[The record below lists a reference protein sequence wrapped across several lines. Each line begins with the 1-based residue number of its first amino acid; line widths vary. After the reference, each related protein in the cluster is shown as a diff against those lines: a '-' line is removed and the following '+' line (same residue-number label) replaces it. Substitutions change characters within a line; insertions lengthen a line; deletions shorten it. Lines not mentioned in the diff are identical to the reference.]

1 MEIIR
6 LKPAC
11 KDYLWGGTKLREQYH
26 ISCKCQPLAEAW
38 VLSCHK
44 DGVSVVASGNHAG
57 TPFPTYLKIM
67 GKEILGQNC
76 QHFQDFPVLIKL
88 IDAKENLSIQVHPT
102 DSYALQHHQEYGK
115 TEMWYILQAEPEA
128 FLYYGFNQNLSLQ
141 EYQQRI
147 LNNTLTDV
155 LNKVSVSAGDVFF
168 IPAGT
173 VHAICKG
180 IVLAEIQQNSNITYR
195 VYDYGRTD
203 QKGNTRPL
211 HIPQALEVS
220 NTNIC
225 NQNWDFNHH
234 LAQCDYFTTDL
245 LQDECE
251 GCCGLES
258 FAHFLVVEGEG
269 TLCCNS
275 EILSLKKGDSLFM
288 PANSG
293 HWQIHGNSKVL
304 LTQVGI

>member
-1 MEIIR
+1 MEIIK

-26 ISCKCQPLAEAW
+26 ISSNCNPLAEAW
-38 VLSCHK
+38 ILSCHK
-44 DGVSVVASGNHAG
+44 DGASLVASGNYVG
-57 TPFPTYLKIM
+57 TPFPTYLEKM
-67 GKEILGQNC
+67 GKDILGTNC
-76 QHFQDFPVLIKL
+76 KHFQDFPVLIKL

-141 EYQQRI
+141 EYHQRI
-147 LNNTLTDV
+147 LDNTLTDV

-173 VHAICKG
+173 VHSLCKG

-203 QKGNTRPL
+203 QNGNTRPL

-220 NTNIC
+220 DTTIC
-225 NQNWDFNHH
+225 DKKWDFKGH
-234 LAQCDYFTTDL
+234 LAKCDYFTVDL
-245 LQDECE
+245 LQGDSQ
-251 GCCGLES
+251 GYCGQES
-258 FAHFLVVEGEG
+258 FAHFLIVEGEG
-269 TLCCNS
+269 SLCCNS
-275 EILSLKKGDSLFM
+275 QILNFKKGDSLFM

-293 HWQIHGNSKVL
+293 NWQIKGSNTVL
-304 LTQVGI
+304 ITQVGI